1 MVNFIQLYYY
11 LKFLIKSILSLVYLS
26 LTMKIFKYWK
36 IEKQI
41 IHSLKSILHDKHNIV
56 LITGGE
62 SLKKIK
68 IEDLRNSYFLLN
80 SYNTLKVLNKDAQ
93 ELVLKNTLLY
103 YQAPFHNPLSKED
116 YAKGVS
122 YVKKN
127 ISKSA
132 ITITNSSYQIDFKR
146 IDDNN
151 FEFRAVNILPLNF
164 AKFSNVT
171 GALFIINLAIH
182 AKVKNL
188 KVIGFDA
195 NWFEKDIK
203 TKGNNSH
210 LLKSFLFNYE
220 ILTQIRLLKH
230 KVRKSLIR
238 MEIPDNSWFNKI

>member
-1 MVNFIQLYYY
+1 MANFIQLYYY
-11 LKFLIKSILSLVYLS
+11 IKFVIKAILSLVYLS

-41 IHSLKSILHDKHNIV
+41 IHAIKSVLHDKHNIV

-62 SLKKIK
+62 SLNKYK

-80 SYNTLKVLNKDAQ
+80 SYNTLKVLNKDVQ
-93 ELVLKNTLLY
+93 ELVLKNTLIY
-103 YQAPFHNPLSKED
+103 YQAPFHSPLSKED

-122 YVKKN
+122 YVQKKIN
-127 ISKSA
+127 KSA
-132 ITITNSSYQIDFKR
+132 IIITNSSYQIDFKR

-171 GALFIINLAIH
+171 GALFMINLAIH

-195 NWFEKDIK
+195 NWFEQDIK
-203 TKGNNSH
+203 TKGDNFH

-238 MEIPDNSWFNKI
+238 IEIPDNSWFNKI